1 MELKLSRDDEEAVK
15 NFQLQAQQFCKFI
28 DACGCLNQS
37 KLIRELCVRVARI
50 CEAGARLPP
59 AIPAT
64 GNGNDFTAESV
75 RDRSEQ
81 CVARSLS
88 LGRQLG
94 ELDRYWDV
102 FDPSEKEEPIL
113 CLLSRDLAEIY
124 MDLQGVVK
132 LGASGADRADIY
144 WQWRFDFLSHWSR
157 HAASALK
164 ALLALSNRV

>member
-1 MELKLSRDDEEAVK
+1 M
-15 NFQLQAQQFCKFI
+15 
-28 DACGCLNQS
+28 
-37 KLIRELCVRVARI
+37 RVARI

-64 GNGNDFTAESV
+64 GNGNDFTPESV
-75 RDRSEQ
+75 RDHSDQ
-81 CVARSLS
+81 CVAIALS

-102 FDPSEKEEPIL
+102 FDPSEKEDPIH
-113 CLLSRDLAEIY
+113 CSISMDLADIY
-124 MDLQGVVK
+124 LDLQEAVK
-132 LGASGADRADIY
+132 LGESGTDREDIY